1 MATFG
6 GTNAGVLKKGLDSVF
21 ETGNIPIDD
30 YQTELVS
37 ATADGANVNLDIY
50 GGSLT
55 MMTEQRPWLVTIHS
69 VNHCLEV
76 AIKDSYSDINT
87 FQDCDQFCLTLFFS
101 FKTSVKLKTSIKN
114 TTEAIILP
122 IIPYPKSME
131 QDL

>member
-30 YQTELVS
+30 YQTKLVS

-76 AIKDSYSDINT
+76 AIKDSYSDIKT